1 MTPQWHVETTDEFDR
16 QFRKLDRAIQQR
28 VLDYLGET
36 EKLDDP
42 RQRGKGLTANH
53 AGVWRYRVGDYRI
66 LVQIIDKTVTVLAVK
81 VDHRKDVY

>member
-1 MTPQWHVETTDEFDR
+1 MTPRWQVETTEQFDR
-16 QFRKLDRAIQQR
+16 DFQKLDRAIQRR
-28 VLDYLGET
+28 VMAYLEEV

-53 AGVWRYRVGDYRI
+53 TGVWRYRVGDHRI
-66 LVQIIDKTVTVLAVK
+66 LAQIIDNSLTVLTLN